1 MRLSDYFR
9 HSGLVF
15 VISREKPKRG
25 GSPMERILIVVCIAL
40 FYVLNYAEITDG
52 VHVYWYKIWENNY
65 NIEDPNGPA
74 LPAGAIKHGG
84 KIVTANN
91 STGLGYAGSGFSCG
105 SERDDDQ
112 GWSSVFFSDNLHNA
126 SNAGGHADS
135 AFLCGEYTDWA
146 SGNGALCDGG
156 PIAIRCGVVDVSF
169 GIMMWGSADAMPDDA
184 VWADLDPMNTLS
196 YDLTIAGAEE
206 IINFTSP
213 QGRTT
218 GDASPLLDKQFFRV
232 DVTDQVNYILQ
243 NISSTSARAIV
254 CLSQA
259 GVGDTGKTSG
269 IAGEGGGYDGM
280 HGGTAVSV
288 ANVPWTTDGNTMHLL
303 AYGSLAQ
310 VSVENEAAEVAGKIA
325 IDNNPN
331 PFNPTTTITYNTL
344 GLKGMLKIFN
354 SAGKVVYSNSV
365 SGKGSTVWN
374 AQNMSSGV
382 YFSRLTVGNSV
393 VSKRLILMK

>member
-1 MRLSDYFR
+1 MKKALIAVGVLAMSICTYAQLA
-9 HSGLVF
+9 SG
-15 VISREKPKRG
+15 S
-25 GSPMERILIVVCIAL
+25 
-40 FYVLNYAEITDG
+40 
-52 VHVYWYKIWENNY
+52 HVYWYKATTNGYGLTDNPG
-65 NIEDPNGPA
+65 PN
-74 LPAGAIKHGG
+74 LPANAFVHEG

-91 STGLGYAGSGFSCG
+91 STGLGYAGTGFSFG
-105 SERDDDQ
+105 SNPLDNQ
-112 GWSSVFFSDNLHNA
+112 GWCGVIFSGDLNNTENIGGSV
-126 SNAGGHADS
+126 DS
-135 AFLCGEYTDWA
+135 AFIRGEYDDWP
-146 SGNGALCDGG
+146 SGNGPLCNGG
-156 PIAIRCGVVDVSF
+156 PVAIRCGVVDVSF

-243 NISSTSARAIV
+243 NISSTSAWAIV